1 MTEKSKT
8 IITKTKPYKP
18 HHCTY
23 YFVSRKSNLNKKG
36 ITRKRGEKLILR
48 TRDSYKST
56 YPEFPNGT
64 YYEYQVHIDPF
75 HKGKPCKEYHFHDAR
90 ANHKHFLG
98 VEIFE
103 SIDPK
108 YIGKVN
114 DGCFHVKGG
123 VVTFEHQRQLN
134 KEMSIKNK
142 KFLREFNEK

>member
-1 MTEKSKT
+1 VKT
-8 IITKTKPYKP
+8 IKTKTQPYKAEC
-18 HHCTY
+18 CTY

-36 ITRKRGEKLILR
+36 ITRKRGEKLVLR

-64 YYEYQVHIDPF
+64 YYQYEVHIDPF
-75 HKGKPCKEYHFHDAR
+75 MRGKPCKKYYFHDTKQ
-90 ANHKHFLG
+90 NHKHFLG

-108 YIGKVN
+108 YIGKRDN
-114 DGCFHVKGG
+114 SCFHVKGG

>member
-134 KEMSIKNK
+134 KEIRIKNK
-142 KFLREFNEK
+142 KFLREFNE

>member
-1 MTEKSKT
+1 MTQKSKN
-8 IITKTKPYKP
+8 IKTKTKPYKP

-36 ITRKRGEKLILR
+36 ITRKRGEKLVLR

-75 HKGKPCKEYHFHDAR
+75 MEGKPCKEYHFFDSR

-103 SIDPK
+103 SINPR
-108 YIGKVN
+108 YIGKRDN
-114 DGCFHVKGG
+114 SCFHVKGG
-123 VVTFEHQRQLN
+123 VVTFEHQRQLDKQLKRN
-134 KEMSIKNK
+134 K
-142 KFLREFNEK
+142 

>member
-1 MTEKSKT
+1 MTEKNK
-8 IITKTKPYKP
+8 IIKTKTKPYKTQ
-18 HHCTY
+18 HCTY

-36 ITRKRGEKLILR
+36 ITRKRGEKLVLR

-75 HKGKPCKEYHFHDAR
+75 YKDKPCKEYYFHDAR
-90 ANHKHFLG
+90 AKHKHFLG

-108 YIGKVN
+108 YIVKRDN
-114 DGCFHVKGG
+114 NCFHVKGG
-123 VVTFEHQRQLN
+123 VVTSEHQRLLN
-134 KEMSIKNK
+134 KELQKSLK
-142 KFLREFNEK
+142 EK

>member
-1 MTEKSKT
+1 MKT
-8 IITKTKPYKP
+8 IKTKTQPYKAQ
-18 HHCTY
+18 HCTF

-36 ITRKRGEKLILR
+36 ITRKRGERLVLH

-75 HKGKPCKEYHFHDAR
+75 YKGKPCKEYYFHDVK

-103 SIDPK
+103 SVHPK
-108 YIGKVN
+108 YIGKR
-114 DGCFHVKGG
+114 DGNCFHVKGG
-123 VVTFEHQRQLN
+123 VVTTEHQKQLN
-134 KEMSIKNK
+134 KSLQKG
-142 KFLREFNEK
+142 

>member
-1 MTEKSKT
+1 MKT
-8 IITKTKPYKP
+8 IKTKTKPYKAQ
-18 HHCTY
+18 HCTY

-36 ITRKRGEKLILR
+36 ITRKRGEKLVLR

-75 HKGKPCKEYHFHDAR
+75 HKGKPCKEYYFHDTK

-103 SIDPK
+103 GIDPK
-108 YIGKVN
+108 YIAKN
-114 DGCFHVKGG
+114 KNGCFHVKGG
-123 VVTFEHQRQLN
+123 VVTSEHQRQLN
-134 KEMSIKNK
+134 KEFK
-142 KFLREFNEK
+142 KSLREK

>member
-1 MTEKSKT
+1 MKT
-8 IITKTKPYKP
+8 IKTKTQPYKAR
-18 HHCTY
+18 HCTY

-36 ITRKRGEKLILR
+36 ITRKRGEKLVLR

-64 YYEYQVHIDPF
+64 YYEYEVHIDPF
-75 HKGKPCKEYHFHDAR
+75 YKDKPCKEYYFHDTR

-103 SIDPK
+103 SIHPK
-108 YIGKVN
+108 YIGKRDN
-114 DGCFHVKGG
+114 SCFHVKGG